1 MYPFYEASIS
11 DIRLIDKEPGHTA
24 PHLHRAMEFVYVTK
38 GSLELGMGRELYH
51 MEEGDL
57 GVVFPDMI
65 HHYQVFSKE
74 QGRAF
79 YVIANPGVYGAFGEE
94 LLKYVPENPVLRKEK
109 VPGEAVNAMMC
120 LKGAEEP
127 EPVSGQAYVQILLAK
142 CIPLLRLTERSMQG
156 SGDIVEQSVAYV
168 SAHFREPLSL
178 SGMALEIGVSKYVL
192 SRVFSGVFHTNF
204 NRYVNEIRLSY
215 ACDLLEYTKRSIT
228 EIYLDAGFESQR
240 TFNRVFREVYRVTPR
255 EYRIRQREKLL
266 GRKG

>member
-1 MYPFYEASIS
+1 MC
-11 DIRLIDKEPGHTA
+11 
-24 PHLHRAMEFVYVTK
+24 
-38 GSLELGMGRELYH
+38 
-51 MEEGDL
+51 
-57 GVVFPDMI
+57 
-65 HHYQVFSKE
+65 
-74 QGRAF
+74 
-79 YVIANPGVYGAFGEE
+79 GAFGEE

-109 VPGEAVNAMMC
+109 VPGEAVNAVMC

-127 EPVSGQAYVQILLAK
+127 EPVAGQAYVQILLAK
-142 CIPLLRLTERSMQG
+142 CIPLLKLTERSMQG

-178 SGMALEIGVSKYVL
+178 SGMALEIGVSRYVL

>member
-11 DIRLIDKEPGHTA
+11 DIRLIDKEPRHTA

-79 YVIANPGVYGAFGEE
+79 YVIANPGVCGAFGEE

-109 VPGEAVNAMMC
+109 VPGEAVNAVMC

-142 CIPLLRLTERSMQG
+142 CIPLLKLTERNMQG

-178 SGMALEIGVSKYVL
+178 SGMALEIGVSRYVL

-240 TFNRVFREVYRVTPR
+240 TFNRAFREVYRVTPR
-255 EYRIRQREKLL
+255 EYRVRQREKLL